1 MSNLATELGHLKS
14 HVKYPASRT
23 QVIAACNQMHDLPSE
38 DAQWFERALPE
49 GTYRNAGEVLTALLT
64 KV

>member
-14 HVKYPASRT
+14 HVQYPASRS
-23 QVIAACNQMHDLPSE
+23 QVVKACNEMSDVPHE
-38 DAQWFERALPE
+38 DAEWFAKMLPE
-49 GTYRNAGEVLTALLT
+49 GRYNNASDVLTALLT